1 MISLSA
7 WQYGTPDEKSL
18 LERSRDIVVSIE
30 PGAEVIFYGYYV
42 RGEARSENR
51 RGSHHF
57 LIQGI

>member
-30 PGAEVIFYGYYV
+30 PGAEVILYGYYV
-42 RGEARSENR
+42 RGEARS
-51 RGSHHF
+51 
-57 LIQGI
+57 